1 MIDIEELLEPA
12 ADTPP
17 CGQDLTYDAEFL
29 ALETAATGKPEQ
41 QFGETVIP
49 AEPPD
54 WRDVERRA
62 RALLVRTKDARVAAL
77 LCRALTNI
85 QGVRGMSQGVQLMAG
100 MFARYWDDLHPLPE
114 DGDYFMRMNAV
125 SSLNEITGL
134 LRDLRQQDF
143 VRLPGGSI
151 SVRDA
156 EAVARGTAAEGGA
169 RISLDQLRVA
179 LAQAWQQGD
188 ESLRAW
194 STASEALRSLQ
205 TTFRD
210 RLESSQVPDLEQF
223 QSLLV
228 VLNDLVPH
236 APIGVADVATGA
248 PEEGA
253 APGAI
258 AVAAGAGAAGAVGE
272 PAGVAGR
279 PAGLRTRDDAL
290 AQLLLVAEFLERTEP
305 TNPAPLLIR
314 RAAKLMGLSF
324 LDILRELSPDSVGQ
338 VETITG
344 GQNPSS

>member
-41 QFGETVIP
+41 QFGEMVIP

-143 VRLPGGSI
+143 VRLPGGAI

-236 APIGVADVATGA
+236 APIGVADAATGA

-253 APGAI
+253 DPGAI
-258 AVAAGAGAAGAVGE
+258 AVAAGASAAGAAGE

>member
-1 MIDIEELLEPA
+1 MMDIEALLEPT

-29 ALETAATGKPEQ
+29 ALENAASGKPEQ

-62 RALLVRTKDARVAAL
+62 AALLVRTKDIRVVAL

-85 QGVRGMSQGVQLMAG
+85 QGVRGMSKGVQLMAG
-100 MFARYWDDLHPLPE
+100 MFARHWDELHPLPE
-114 DGDYFMRMNAV
+114 DGDHFMRMNAV
-125 SSLNEITGL
+125 ASLNEITGQ

-143 VRLPGGSI
+143 VRLPASI
-151 SVRDA
+151 ITVRDA
-156 EAVARGTAAEGGA
+156 EAVARGMTSEGGTKV
-169 RISLDQLRVA
+169 SLDQLRIA

-194 STASEALRSLQ
+194 TAACEAVRSLQ
-205 TTFRD
+205 AILREK
-210 RLESSQVPDLEQF
+210 LGPSQLPDMDQF

-228 VLNDLVPH
+228 ALNDLVPH
-236 APIGVADVATGA
+236 SAIPVGHVAVPVGEGDGVAEVGTPQMPDG
-248 PEEGA
+248 
-253 APGAI
+253 
-258 AVAAGAGAAGAVGE
+258 GAGVVVRA
-272 PAGVAGR
+272 
-279 PAGLRTRDDAL
+279 AGLRTRDDAM
-290 AQLLLVAEFLERTEP
+290 AQLLDVAAFLERTEP

-314 RAAKLMGLSF
+314 RAAKLMGLNF
-324 LDILRELSPDSVGQ
+324 LDILRELSPDSVHQ

-344 GQNPSS
+344 AQQSL